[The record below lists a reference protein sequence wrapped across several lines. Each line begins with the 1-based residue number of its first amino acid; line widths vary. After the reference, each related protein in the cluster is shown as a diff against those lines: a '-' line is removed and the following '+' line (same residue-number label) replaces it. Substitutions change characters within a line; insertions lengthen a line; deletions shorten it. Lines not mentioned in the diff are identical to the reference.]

1 MSGSIILDKSR
12 IFCSLPWTR
21 ISFWVY
27 FHFGVIIPRSP
38 NLPVRRRLQWLF
50 FGYWKTWQGIF
61 HLPIPWLSPSES
73 NAWHFLFPGGNV
85 IKLNTHKMVL
95 LVCAVKLEDSG
106 CDARNAEFWPPVT
119 SDQGSAG
126 GEWGLVTT
134 ACVTSPHYYQLYA
147 ETPNKPG
154 LWGSRKMFKGH
165 WIFLSFPRES
175 S

>member
-21 ISFWVY
+21 ITFWVY

-119 SDQGSAG
+119 RGQLGASGGWWPLPVSRLRIIISCMQRHQTSQVCEDPGKCLKVTEYFYHFPGSH
-126 GEWGLVTT
+126 L
-134 ACVTSPHYYQLYA
+134 
-147 ETPNKPG
+147 N
-154 LWGSRKMFKGH
+154 
-165 WIFLSFPRES
+165 
-175 S
+175 